1 MVAMQVHQLAYQPLG
16 RVQQQQLQVLAAAV
30 QAAAAAITA
39 VAAAAA
45 AAAEQLQQRK
55 LELDQQLTLRK
66 AALAETV
73 ETLRVS
79 KP

>member
-1 MVAMQVHQLAYQPLG
+1 V
-16 RVQQQQLQVLAAAV
+16 AV
-30 QAAAAAITA
+30 QAAVAAITA
-39 VAAAAA
+39 AVAVAA

-55 LELDQQLTLRK
+55 LELDQQLTSRK

-73 ETLRVS
+73 ETPPVS